1 MKVKFDVSGTD
12 PSKATGTNFEAP
24 RPGVYN
30 VRIDEVTNNPSKAGK
45 PMLTIVSEITS
56 GAFKGSKLWDR
67 IVLTDSSQWKLD
79 QFLQAIGLASKSK
92 RRGVLDTEEV
102 VGSKAVI
109 RVKAGTYNGEYS
121 PEIAGWMPAADS
133 DDLDEEEEDVEEGE
147 DGDYD
152 SDDEDD
158 DLDDGDDSA
167 DDDDEEDSAEDSD
180 EEDDYEDMSVV
191 ALRAELIERE
201 MNSKGAKPALIKR
214 LRDDDEAQPF

>member
-30 VRIDEVTNNPSKAGK
+30 VRIDEITNNPSKAGK

-56 GAFKGSKLWDR
+56 GSFKGSKLWDR
-67 IVLTDSSQWKLD
+67 IVLTEASQWKLD

-102 VGSKAVI
+102 IGNKAVI
-109 RVKAGTYNGEYS
+109 RVKAGTYNGDYS
-121 PEIAGWMPAADS
+121 PEIAMWMAAS
-133 DDLDEEEEDVEEGE
+133 DDDDLEEAEDDQEGE

-158 DLDDGDDSA
+158 DLDDGDDA
-167 DDDDEEDSAEDSD
+167 AGDDDDEDSSEDSD